1 MIKNFRQFNE
11 ELSPELL
18 KRAAR
23 SAYNRNQ
30 EARGDSF
37 YHAGEAAERSM
48 KNTKKRA
55 NYDEFMSLTGGKL
68 FGVDCIVENTR
79 VNPGGDTW
87 IELRGEFRTNFS
99 GRLVTRIFITD
110 DLIKE
115 DKVLI
120 VGEGGTENAIDVK
133 DLVLER
139 KDARDYSNFLNW
151 WKGEQKPFSV
161 DDYCIKGIH
170 IN

>member
-23 SAYNRNQ
+23 SAYDRDQ
-30 EARGDSF
+30 EARGDRF
-37 YHAGEAAERSM
+37 YHAGEAAERGT
-48 KNTKKRA
+48 KDAKKRA
-55 NYDEFMSLTGGKL
+55 NYNEFMSLTGGKL
-68 FGVDCIVENTR
+68 FGADCIVEDTR

-99 GRLVTRIFITD
+99 GRLATMIFITD

-139 KDARDYSNFLNW
+139 KDARAYAAFLNW
-151 WKGEQKPFSV
+151 WKGDQKPFSV

-170 IN
+170 VN